1 MPQPKWYHKSL
12 SELCMDSIVDNMEKW
27 TAIRSSVHVS
37 SLFSLLR
44 KYEIV
49 GYCYYCYFI
58 MLFGLHTAYHC
69 LEYMTKNWWFTEDM
83 FDLLLNPHTKV
94 LNLSRSPCLSPD
106 YLRTGCHAKENLR
119 ICGLASI
126 RCSVIINSAIL

>member
-44 KYEIV
+44 RYEIV

-58 MLFGLHTAYHC
+58 MLDYAIWTAHS
-69 LEYMTKNWWFTEDM
+69 
-83 FDLLLNPHTKV
+83 
-94 LNLSRSPCLSPD
+94 LSLS
-106 YLRTGCHAKENLR
+106 GVH
-119 ICGLASI
+119 G
-126 RCSVIINSAIL
+126 

>member
-27 TAIRSSVHVS
+27 TALRSSEHVS
-37 SLFSLLR
+37 SLFYLLR
-44 KYEIV
+44 EYEIV
-49 GYCYYCYFI
+49 GYCYGPYCYYCYFI

-69 LEYMTKNWWFTEDM
+69 LKYVTENYELTEDM

-94 LNLSRSPCLSPD
+94 LDLLDSDVLPD
-106 YLRTGCHAKENLR
+106 FSLERNLR
-119 ICGLASI
+119 ICGLASV